1 MMIILKLISFSI
13 IFSTCT
19 IIGYLYGKTFSIR
32 MENLVCL
39 EQCIKMLETEIV
51 YGATPLPEAFAN
63 IAKKGN
69 KKVSH
74 IFETIKND
82 LILHKREGVYESF
95 LSIKEIFTGELL
107 LKNEDVEILLSLG
120 RVLGTS
126 DRLDQQ
132 KNFIL
137 ILNQIAGNIEEAK
150 IDKNKNEKLYK
161 SLGVIA
167 GTGIIILLI

>member
-1 MMIILKLISFSI
+1 MIVLKLISFLL
-13 IFSTCT
+13 IFSTCS
-19 IIGYLYGKTFSIR
+19 IIGYLYGKAFSTR
-32 MENLVCL
+32 MENLIYL

-51 YGATPLPEAFAN
+51 YGSTSLPEAFSN

-69 KKVSH
+69 RKVSYV
-74 IFETIKND
+74 FETIKND

-95 LSIKEIFTGELL
+95 VEVKDILIGEFF
-107 LKNEDVEILLSLG
+107 LKKEDVEIFLSLG

-126 DRLDQQ
+126 DRIDQQ

-137 ILNQIAGNIEEAK
+137 TLNQIASNIEEAK
-150 IDKNKNEKLYK
+150 IDKNKNEKLYR